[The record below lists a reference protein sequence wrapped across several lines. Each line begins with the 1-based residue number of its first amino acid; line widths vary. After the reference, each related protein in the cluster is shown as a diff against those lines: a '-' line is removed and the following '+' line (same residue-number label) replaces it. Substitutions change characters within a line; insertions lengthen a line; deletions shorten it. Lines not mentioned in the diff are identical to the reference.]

1 MTVSNVYI
9 VEDDPVI
16 AGAVADHLATWQ
28 MQSRCAKDFEHILE
42 EVEEYQPDI
51 ILLDIKLPYYNGFY
65 WCMAV
70 SYTHLADVSLQRI
83 AVIVNSFVKMDDAA
97 AFLVDTNDG
106 TILAHRDSSLVSTKL
121 DTCLLY
127 TSK

>member
-1 MTVSNVYI
+1 MSNVYI

-51 ILLDIKLPYYNGFY
+51 ILLDIKLP
-65 WCMAV
+65 
-70 SYTHLADVSLQRI
+70 
-83 AVIVNSFVKMDDAA
+83 
-97 AFLVDTNDG
+97 
-106 TILAHRDSSLVSTKL
+106 
-121 DTCLLY
+121 
-127 TSK
+127 

>member
-1 MTVSNVYI
+1 MSNVYI

-65 WCMAV
+65 WCMEIRHSGAPELRLDE
-70 SYTHLADVSLQRI
+70 SS
-83 AVIVNSFVKMDDAA
+83 SKMSR
-97 AFLVDTNDG
+97 G
-106 TILAHRDSSLVSTKL
+106 SR
-121 DTCLLY
+121 
-127 TSK
+127 

>member
-42 EVEEYQPDI
+42 EEEEYQPDI
-51 ILLDIKLPYYNGFY
+51 I
-65 WCMAV
+65 
-70 SYTHLADVSLQRI
+70 
-83 AVIVNSFVKMDDAA
+83 
-97 AFLVDTNDG
+97 
-106 TILAHRDSSLVSTKL
+106 
-121 DTCLLY
+121 
-127 TSK
+127 